1 MEYSKY
7 TCPICDQYYDGD
19 NCWETQTDLNEYIY
33 QLMDLFKIAYS
44 ALSNISELPAG
55 SVENTDI
62 ADAAI
67 AVLKTRM
74 IDFPNANDLLESA
87 EK

>member
-7 TCPICDQYYDGD
+7 TCPICHNYYDGD
-19 NCWETQTDLNEYIY
+19 DCWDNKADLNEYIY
-33 QLMDLFKIAYS
+33 QLMELFKLVYS
-44 ALSNISELPAG
+44 ALFDITKNQAG
-55 SVENTDI
+55 DVINTDI

-67 AVLKTRM
+67 ATLKIRM
-74 IDFPNANDLLESA
+74 VDFPNAEELLER